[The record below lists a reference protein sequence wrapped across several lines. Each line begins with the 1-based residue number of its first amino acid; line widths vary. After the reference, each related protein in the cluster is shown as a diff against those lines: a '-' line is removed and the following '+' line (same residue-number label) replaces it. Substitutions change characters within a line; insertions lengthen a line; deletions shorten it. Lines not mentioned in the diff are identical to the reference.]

1 MIRKTVCRSLA
12 AVAAVAALGLASDP
26 ASATS
31 QTGNASATILTQI
44 SVTAG
49 TAMAFGSIAPAAAGG
64 AVVLQPNGTIPA
76 VAGFAFGGSPAAG
89 TFTVSGASGQPVN
102 ISFSSGNTLT
112 GPGTAMPLGTFTT
125 TGAPATFGASSF
137 TLNVGATLTVNANQ
151 TAGSYNGTYTV
162 SVDY

>member
-1 MIRKTVCRSLA
+1 MLTKAVARTLA
-12 AVAAVAALGLASDP
+12 AAVGVVALGLASGP

-31 QTGNASATILTQI
+31 ATGNASATILQQI
-44 SVTAG
+44 SVTPG

-76 VAGFAFGGSPAAG
+76 VAGFAFGGSPSGG

-102 ISFSSGNTLT
+102 ITFSSGDSLT
-112 GPGTAMPLGTFTT
+112 GPGAAMPLGSYTT
-125 TGAPATFGASSF
+125 SGAPATFGASAF

-151 TAGSYNGTYTV
+151 TAGSYTGTYTV

>member
-1 MIRKTVCRSLA
+1 MISKSVRRPVA
-12 AVAAVAALGLASDP
+12 VVAAIAALGLASVP

-31 QTGNASATILTQI
+31 QSGSASATILTQI
-44 SVTAG
+44 VVTAG
-49 TAMAFGSIAPAAAGG
+49 TAMAFGSIAPSAAGG

-76 VAGFAFGGSPAAG
+76 VVGFAFGGAPAAG
-89 TFTVSGASGQPVN
+89 TFSVSGASGQPVN

-125 TGAPATFGASSF
+125 SGAPATFGASAF

-151 TAGSYNGTYTV
+151 TAGAYNGTYTV